1 MVVSEREF
9 REQMQYLYTN
19 GYTVVTLSDVGLFVR
34 GKKELPEKSVVITID
49 DGYKSYMD
57 IAYPILRE
65 YGFPSTMFVYP
76 EFIGAGIALKWADVK
91 KLNEDP
97 LVDIQSHSRTHDS
110 LSRRPG
116 GEVDTAY
123 MKRLSSEVVEAEK
136 IISKRSGNVINQF
149 AYPYGNTS
157 LTLVEMLK
165 ENEYDL
171 AVTVER
177 GSNPAFSAP
186 FLLNRD
192 MIYGGDDLDV
202 FKRRL
207 ETYAKM
213 DLK

>member
-1 MVVSEREF
+1 
-9 REQMQYLYTN
+9 MQYLYNN
-19 GYTVVTLSDVGLFVR
+19 GYTVVSLSDVGLFVR

-65 YGFPSTMFVYP
+65 YNFPSTLFVYP

-110 LSRRPG
+110 LSRKPG
-116 GEVDTAY
+116 GEKEEAY
-123 MKRLSSEVVEAEK
+123 MKRLYSEVVEAEQ
-136 IISKRSGNVINQF
+136 IISRRTGNVINQF

-186 FLLNRD
+186 FLLNRT
-192 MIYGGDDLDV
+192 MIYGGDDLNA
-202 FKRRL
+202 FKKSL
-207 ETYAKM
+207 KTYAAM